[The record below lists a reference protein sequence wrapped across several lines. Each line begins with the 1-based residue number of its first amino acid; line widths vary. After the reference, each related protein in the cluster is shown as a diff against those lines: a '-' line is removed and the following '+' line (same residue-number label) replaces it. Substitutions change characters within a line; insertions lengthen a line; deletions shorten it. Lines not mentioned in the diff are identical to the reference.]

1 MHAIINNAK
10 RVLGLLLQN
19 SVKISKEEASNQ
31 QFAKI
36 LINNKNL
43 LSSYVNKF
51 ND

>member
-1 MHAIINNAK
+1 
-10 RVLGLLLQN
+10 LLQN
-19 SVKISKEEASNQ
+19 SVRISKEEANNQ
-31 QFAKI
+31 QFVKI